1 MDNANAMLPTS
12 LGVRMVIPVIKYA
25 EMDFALLCLVTMA
38 TQPMVTDALQLAKLR
53 LAIIVWKTKAK
64 NHSANKHAAMVKD
77 MSCNVTTII
86 QMITMDAR
94 GFAKF
99 SLDGHAQI
107 QADNLYASKY
117 VVMEF
122 E

>member
-1 MDNANAMLPTS
+1 
-12 LGVRMVIPVIKYA
+12 MV
-25 EMDFALLCLVTMA
+25 

-53 LAIIVWKTKAK
+53 LAMSVRIKTK